1 MVRMDKQGKAGKAM
15 SRILILSCGTR
26 DLLVRY
32 FKKSSFEKVV
42 GADCSEL
49 APALYEADAH
59 YLIPRMKD
67 PGYFDAVFAIC
78 EKEKINVV
86 LPLQEDELNLIA
98 ENRRRFEDRGIL
110 AVVSP
115 VEVLNLCR
123 DKYAFYKYMKGKGT
137 AVLPTYDSISD
148 FEKAFSDHEI
158 EFPVFVKPVRGA
170 GSIGAMKVT
179 CMEVLK
185 ALFEHSEEPLLVQKL
200 CEGRE
205 FGIDLYVDLISKR
218 PVDFFAKEKLRMRA
232 GETEKSVTST
242 DPILKE
248 FVLRVVQNLAVAGP
262 IDMDVFFQD
271 GQYYLSEINP
281 RFGGG
286 FPHAYVSGMNTPEY
300 IARNAAGWENE
311 SYLEIKRKKLYVL
324 KYSDVMA
331 IEAPLQS

>member
-86 LPLQEDELNLIA
+86 LPLQ
-98 ENRRRFEDRGIL
+98 
-110 AVVSP
+110 
-115 VEVLNLCR
+115 
-123 DKYAFYKYMKGKGT
+123 GKGT

-248 FVLRVVQNLAVAGP
+248 FVLRAVQNLAVAGP

-300 IARNAAGWENE
+300 IARLNW
-311 SYLEIKRKKLYVL
+311 SV
-324 KYSDVMA
+324 V
-331 IEAPLQS
+331 

>member
-1 MVRMDKQGKAGKAM
+1 M
-15 SRILILSCGTR
+15 
-26 DLLVRY
+26 
-32 FKKSSFEKVV
+32 
-42 GADCSEL
+42 
-49 APALYEADAH
+49 
-59 YLIPRMKD
+59 
-67 PGYFDAVFAIC
+67 
-78 EKEKINVV
+78 

-148 FEKAFSDHEI
+148 FEKAFLDHEI

-248 FVLRVVQNLAVAGP
+248 FVLRAVQNLAVAGP

>member
-1 MVRMDKQGKAGKAM
+1 MAPLSLDNILCEQAKQRAKDVFVYYDTQDMYLPNGD
-15 SRILILSCGTR
+15 T
-26 DLLVRY
+26 V
-32 FKKSSFEKVV
+32 SS
-42 GADCSEL
+42 
-49 APALYEADAH
+49 Y
-59 YLIPRMKD
+59 IPT
-67 PGYFDAVFAIC
+67 
-78 EKEKINVV
+78 
-86 LPLQEDELNLIA
+86 
-98 ENRRRFEDRGIL
+98 GIITTI
-110 AVVSP
+110 
-115 VEVLNLCR
+115 
-123 DKYAFYKYMKGKGT
+123 YAFYG
-137 AVLPTYDSISD
+137 VPTYDSIKD
-148 FEKAFSDHEI
+148 KEKAFSDHEI

-248 FVLRVVQNLAVAGP
+248 FVLRAVQNLAVAGP

-286 FPHAYVSGMNTPEY
+286 FPHAYVSGMNTTEY

>member
-1 MVRMDKQGKAGKAM
+1 
-15 SRILILSCGTR
+15 
-26 DLLVRY
+26 
-32 FKKSSFEKVV
+32 
-42 GADCSEL
+42 
-49 APALYEADAH
+49 
-59 YLIPRMKD
+59 
-67 PGYFDAVFAIC
+67 
-78 EKEKINVV
+78 
-86 LPLQEDELNLIA
+86 
-98 ENRRRFEDRGIL
+98 
-110 AVVSP
+110 
-115 VEVLNLCR
+115 
-123 DKYAFYKYMKGKGT
+123 MKGKGT

-248 FVLRVVQNLAVAGP
+248 FVLRAVQNLAVAGP

>member
-1 MVRMDKQGKAGKAM
+1 MIDIWECEIYREY
-15 SRILILSCGTR
+15 IFICYEFCIPYFL
-26 DLLVRY
+26 RY
-32 FKKSSFEKVV
+32 IRS
-42 GADCSEL
+42 
-49 APALYEADAH
+49 
-59 YLIPRMKD
+59 
-67 PGYFDAVFAIC
+67 

-185 ALFEHSEEPLLVQKL
+185 ALFEHSEEPLPDRDGEEQLASA
-200 CEGRE
+200 CWA
-205 FGIDLYVDLISKR
+205 S
-218 PVDFFAKEKLRMRA
+218 MR
-232 GETEKSVTST
+232 GGLETQT
-242 DPILKE
+242 
-248 FVLRVVQNLAVAGP
+248 A
-262 IDMDVFFQD
+262 
-271 GQYYLSEINP
+271 
-281 RFGGG
+281 
-286 FPHAYVSGMNTPEY
+286 
-300 IARNAAGWENE
+300 
-311 SYLEIKRKKLYVL
+311 
-324 KYSDVMA
+324 
-331 IEAPLQS
+331 

>member
-59 YLIPRMKD
+59 YLIPRMKEE
-67 PGYFDAVFAIC
+67 GYFDAIL
-78 EKEKINVV
+78 E
-86 LPLQEDELNLIA
+86 
-98 ENRRRFEDRGIL
+98 IL

-115 VEVLNLCR
+115 VGGLNLCR
-123 DKYAFYKYMKGKGT
+123 DKYAFYKYMKEKGI
-137 AVLPTYDSISD
+137 AVLPTYESISD
-148 FEKAFSDHEI
+148 FEKALSDHEI

-200 CEGRE
+200 CKGRE

-248 FVLRVVQNLAVAGP
+248 FVLRAVQNLAVAGP

-286 FPHAYVSGMNTPEY
+286 FPHA
-300 IARNAAGWENE
+300 
-311 SYLEIKRKKLYVL
+311 
-324 KYSDVMA
+324 
-331 IEAPLQS
+331 